1 MSIQEIFTSNNISN
15 TTPGMSQML
24 EPVWHF
30 ILTILFCVF
39 GLILSFLIVCNIFY
53 RLRLKRWLI
62 IDVMRPDRPGF
73 RLLMFDAIKGQSQK
87 YTLKDKGGKDPRGI
101 IIGLSGH
108 KKFICSP
115 ECDEGHIYVN
125 GGTGSGKTANIL
137 IPTLRVWQGNAF
149 VIDISGDISKK
160 TNKYRKN
167 KAIFCPWSRNGM
179 PYDVYYSLRKF
190 QNKKLTPEIEDE
202 INDFFT
208 KLCFTLIPDDINLG
222 DTERYYRNGGR
233 AMLTA
238 ALVFYYRSGWDFIPS
253 CKEFTH
259 LDAYALLEKINYMD
273 CDFIKT
279 MTSQFIGENEKNVAG
294 CKSSANSFILL
305 YATKGILANHLRCAK
320 AGEQSIYPDL
330 IEKRDIYIIIPERQL
345 TDYAPLLALLTAQMM
360 NYIEQRK
367 TNPNSKTIL
376 MCVDEFGRLGRLN
389 KCKDFLQ
396 TARKRKARMIAL
408 GQSVADIELNY
419 GEKEAESML
428 DNFAYKVCLESN
440 HPQTQ
445 EYFANLVGKD
455 YEEKATQGWGGTAD
469 TFGRL
474 ANKDYI
480 IEPASLQYLKR
491 DGQLLYVCP
500 DGFAI
505 LKKYKY
511 WKDRKRYPDD
521 YVSRGKR
528 K

>member
-1 MSIQEIFTSNNISN
+1 MSIQDIFAENNISN
-15 TTPGMSQML
+15 TIPDMSQML

-39 GLILSFLIVCNIFY
+39 GLILAFLFVCNIFY
-53 RLRLKRWLI
+53 GLRLKRWLI

-87 YTLKDKGGKDPRGI
+87 YTLKDKGVKDPRGI
-101 IIGLSGH
+101 IIGLNGH

-149 VIDISGDISKK
+149 VIDISGDISQK

-167 KAIFCPWSRNGM
+167 KAIFCPWSRSGM
-179 PYDVYYSLRKF
+179 PYDVYHQIRKY
-190 QNKKLTPEIEDE
+190 QGKELTAAIEDE

-208 KLCFTLIPDDINLG
+208 KLCFILIPDEINLG

-238 ALVFYYRSGWDFIPS
+238 ALVYYFRNGWDFVPS
-253 CKEFTH
+253 CKEFSQ

-294 CKSSANSFILL
+294 CKSSANSFILI
-305 YATKGILANHLRCAK
+305 YATKRILANHLRYPK
-320 AGEQSIYPDL
+320 TGEQSIYPDF
-330 IEKRDIYIIIPERQL
+330 IEKRDIYVIIPERQL
-345 TDYAPLLALLTAQMM
+345 TDYAPLLALLTSQMM
-360 NYIEQRK
+360 NYIECRK
-367 TNPNSKTIL
+367 INPNSKTIL

-419 GEKEAESML
+419 GSKEAESML
-428 DNFAYKVCLESN
+428 DNFSYKVCLESN

-455 YEEKATQGWGGTAD
+455 YEEKATQGWGGAAD

-505 LKKYKY
+505 LEKYKY
-511 WKDRKRYPDD
+511 WQDKKRYPDD
-521 YVSRGKR
+521 YVSRNKR